1 MSLPIS
7 LRIQNDGFPDSF
19 MWACPKIEEVLQHH
33 AEVLEGLRIMKPL
46 ANKGCHLAKQAIDV
60 L

>member
-1 MSLPIS
+1 
-7 LRIQNDGFPDSF
+7 